1 MNNLPSI
8 SVQIPT
14 YNQAKYI
21 TETVNSVLQQD
32 YNDFEIIIA
41 DDNSNDETEKI
52 IDNFKNDAR
61 VKYFKNVNNLGRV
74 ANYHKSLY
82 KYATGKWAVNLD
94 GDDFFCDTKF
104 LSGAIRLIKQNEE
117 ENIVVYQAN
126 HNLGKIK
133 TIFKN
138 CKILSDDAVLIDGP
152 TYFINYY
159 KVQRF
164 RHCATLFN
172 REEALKLN
180 FYSFDCLFTDF
191 NSMAKL
197 LLTGKIIISGKAVA
211 HWRQHNE
218 NESGGLNEQ
227 NIKKEINSIE
237 DIAAF
242 AASCFTKEQIQHWE
256 KKMKAYIIT
265 TYIELLT
272 KRKITL
278 KAFKF
283 IIKNG
288 SLHSIYFK
296 QLLKFLIFK
305 RNNIL

>member
-1 MNNLPSI
+1 MDSLPSI

-14 YNQAKYI
+14 YNQAIYI
-21 TETVNSVLQQD
+21 AETVNSVLQQD
-32 YNDFEIIIA
+32 YNNLEIIIA
-41 DDNSNDETEKI
+41 DDNSKDETGKI
-52 IDNFKNDAR
+52 IENFKNDAR

-74 ANYHKSLY
+74 GNYHKSLY
-82 KYATGKWAVNLD
+82 NYATGKWAVNLD

-104 LSGAIRLIKQNEE
+104 LSGAIKLIKENEE

-126 HNLGKIK
+126 HNLDKIK

-138 CKILSDDAVLIDGP
+138 CKILSEDAVLIDGP

-159 KVQRF
+159 KVKRF
-164 RHCATLFN
+164 RHCATMFN

-191 NSMAKL
+191 NSISKL
-197 LLTGKIIISGKAVA
+197 LLTGKIIISGKTVA
-211 HWRQHNE
+211 HWRQHDD

-242 AASCFTKEQIQHWE
+242 AVPYFTKEQIEYWE
-256 KKMKAYIIT
+256 KKMKAYIIA

-278 KAFKF
+278 KAFKY
-283 IIKNG
+283 ILKN
-288 SLHSIYFK
+288 SSFNFIYFK
-296 QLLKFLIFK
+296 QLLKFLIVK
-305 RNNIL
+305 R